1 MLAGFLLPIT
11 SSYLEAST
19 ESFSIVAKVNND
31 VITSYDIAQ
40 RKKINSLLNKTPT
53 KTNSAITETLIEEK
67 IKNQYMVSLGISL
80 SPEEEVIEIDKFL
93 KSFKIG
99 KKVLDQALN
108 RNNISWAVFETYL
121 MEKARWKK
129 TILMLFRNKIKSSE
143 NFTSPSYTEY
153 LFYAESKMD
162 VSEIIIPFSE
172 RGKKNATLLA
182 NRLHLELNSGA
193 SFEIAAKRF
202 SRAKSADSGG
212 RIGLIDDTKLPP
224 KVKLTL
230 SSMKSNEVS
239 KPITIGE
246 SIVLFK
252 LNTKIELEKTSISDP
267 VVQFVI
273 VTSKEVNGVSECNND
288 KKYPMQI
295 GQLSKLDKNH
305 AKILSLATIFEPT
318 FLSDERWLILCKR
331 ELDLDSQ
338 TIAKLKNRYLNSKIK
353 EFSSK
358 LLLELHREAIIQ

>member
-1 MLAGFLLPIT
+1 MLASFLLSLT

-40 RKKINSLLNKTPT
+40 RKKITTLLNKTPT

-67 IKNQYMVSLGISL
+67 IKNQYMVSLGITL
-80 SPEEEVIEIDKFL
+80 SPEEEVIELDKFL
-93 KSFKIG
+93 KNFKIS
-99 KKVLDQALN
+99 KEVLDQALIK
-108 RNNISWAVFETYL
+108 NNISWAVFETYL

-239 KPITIGE
+239 KPIIIGE

-252 LNTKIELEKTSISDP
+252 LNNKIESEKTSISNP
-267 VVQFVI
+267 VVEFVI
-273 VTSKEVNGVSECNND
+273 VTSTEVNGVSECNNN
-288 KKYPMQI
+288 KKYPMKI
-295 GQLSKLDKNH
+295 GQLSELDKNH

-338 TIAKLKNRYLNSKIK
+338 AIAKLKNRYLNSKMK